1 MFQEKKERIFSNT
14 PTGLICPAASFT
26 SSLPASL
33 LYPFEFGSNL
43 DKPDGKQTLCA
54 GWPKKAPEK
63 ESSERKKLQCL
74 TSWIQGQ
81 GPFARGEGMC
91 SWGHLHQQA
100 AKAEASR
107 GLREA

>member
-74 TSWIQGQ
+74 TRTRALRKGRGDVLLGTPPPTGSQG
-81 GPFARGEGMC
+81 
-91 SWGHLHQQA
+91 
-100 AKAEASR
+100 
-107 GLREA
+107 